1 MDEAEYYRSVL
12 DNLPGGFL
20 SVDFSGRVVYGN
32 STAGRILHIPMPAVV
47 GKPFRQA
54 LEPYPALCEVIAAA
68 LETHKTT
75 LRAEVSI
82 RHGDAEIV
90 IGYSTLQVTSPQGKA
105 LGMGIIF
112 QDLTLVARQRAA
124 RA

>member
-20 SVDFSGRVVYGN
+20 SVDFSGQVVYGN
-32 STAGRILHIPMPAVV
+32 ATAGRILHIPMPAVV
-47 GKPFRQA
+47 GKPFSEA
-54 LEPYPALCEVIAAA
+54 LEPYPALCEVIRSA
-68 LETHKTT
+68 LQGHKTT
-75 LRAEVSI
+75 LRAEVSVK
-82 RHGDAEIV
+82 HGDAEII
-90 IGYSTLQVTSPQGKA
+90 IGYSTLRVANPKGED

-124 RA
+124 SR